1 MTNNSFITFNALL
14 GYECINKRCDRGTGV
29 ENIDWGHYT
38 SKDNKENIDINGNCQ
53 LCKDICSKNV
63 SCEAVQCGGSSCNW
77 WRNGKCNDATELTP
91 VDTSVLTCL
100 KSQYFSG
107 KKFS

>member
-14 GYECINKRCDRGTGV
+14 GYECINKGCDLGTGV
-29 ENIDWGHYT
+29 ENIDWGHYNST
-38 SKDNKENIDINGNCQ
+38 YGYCE
-53 LCKDICSKNV
+53 LCKYMCIKNV